1 MHILIGLGAPVVWFI
16 GIIGI
21 GVGWKVFGVAGDN
34 PGVKKITM

>member
-1 MHILIGLGAPVVWFI
+1 MHILIGFGALVVWFI

-34 PGVKKITM
+34 HDAKR